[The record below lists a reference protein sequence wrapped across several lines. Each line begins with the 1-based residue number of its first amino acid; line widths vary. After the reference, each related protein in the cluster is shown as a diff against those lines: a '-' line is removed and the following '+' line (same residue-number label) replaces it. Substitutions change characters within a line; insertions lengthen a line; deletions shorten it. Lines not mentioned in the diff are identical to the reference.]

1 MAKRYTLGIYN
12 KETEH
17 TEIHHSNSLKQ
28 IDSWIT
34 KYFYV
39 WSYDVSKRKM
49 SWIPTT
55 ALLNATYTITDNKTG
70 KDITEKFKEMS
81 FRGEI

>member
-1 MAKRYTLGIYN
+1 MTKRYTLEIYN
-12 KETEH
+12 RETQH
-17 TEIHHSNSLKQ
+17 TEIHNSNVLKQ
-28 IDSWIT
+28 IGRLIT
-34 KYFYV
+34 KYFFV

-55 ALLNATYTITDNKTG
+55 RLLNATYTITDNKTG